1 MRPLATTTAQSNTHP
16 DRCMFKIAHSR
27 LADRVQIPNCQRL
40 DCYMLPFRKILFPV
54 DYSPPCQAIVPAVQ
68 EMVSRFTAELTV
80 CHAYVPM
87 AAMIQGELL
96 LTDPELQA
104 KAQAFEKDRVR
115 QFALQNFPGQE
126 LDAIAELGEPGGVID
141 RLAEQQRADL
151 VMLATRGHGPV
162 RRLLMGS
169 ITAKVLHDISAAVW
183 TGVGA
188 RSTDHAAKIPYRSIV
203 CALDDSKEAEA
214 VLRAAASLASVY
226 SAQLWIV
233 HVVPTPPD
241 YPDLDL
247 REHTAKLT
255 EQAHLKLR
263 ELKATLGVDAP
274 HTVIDALLGE
284 GIQHEVIRRNADLLI
299 TGRGRASG
307 TFSRLWSH
315 LYSIIRDSPCPVL
328 SV

>member
-1 MRPLATTTAQSNTHP
+1 
-16 DRCMFKIAHSR
+16 
-27 LADRVQIPNCQRL
+27 
-40 DCYMLPFRKILFPV
+40 MLPFRKILFPV
-54 DYSPPCQAIVPAVQ
+54 DYSIPCMAIVPSVQ
-68 EMVSRFTAELTV
+68 EMASRFSAELTV
-80 CHAYVPM
+80 CHAYAPLD
-87 AAMIQGELL
+87 AIIHSKLL
-96 LTDPELQA
+96 FADPELEAKTQA
-104 KAQAFEKDRVR
+104 SENERVK
-115 QFALQNFPGQE
+115 QFALGNFPGQE
-126 LDAIAELGEPGGVID
+126 FDAIAELGEPGDVID

-162 RRLLMGS
+162 RRFLLGS

-183 TGVGA
+183 TSVGA
-188 RSTDHAAKIPYRSIV
+188 ASPDHAANLPYRSIV
-203 CALDDSKEAEA
+203 CALDHSVEAEA

-226 SAQLWIV
+226 GAQLWIV
-233 HVVPTPPD
+233 HVVPTPPA

-255 EQAHLKLR
+255 EQAQVKLR

-284 GIQHEVIRRNADLLI
+284 GIKQEVIRRKADLLV